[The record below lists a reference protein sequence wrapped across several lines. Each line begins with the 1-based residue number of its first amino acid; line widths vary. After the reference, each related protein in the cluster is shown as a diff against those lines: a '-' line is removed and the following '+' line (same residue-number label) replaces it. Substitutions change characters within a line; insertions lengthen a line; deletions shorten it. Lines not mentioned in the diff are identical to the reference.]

1 MHVNFWTRQGCKT
14 LFSNSSHT
22 ICSFDYIST
31 YALIQTPD
39 SEAHDLKIL
48 PIVIISITNC
58 CVAAII
64 LTLVVLCWRRVQ
76 VRFCVIFFV
85 FSLIFSVFSL
95 YFLSHNSHTHPFHQ
109 TDFFVTHV

>member
-1 MHVNFWTRQGCKT
+1 MKSMYKLEYFVKRYGNSSECFQECVRWDVHVNFWTGQGCKT

-31 YALIQTPD
+31 YALIQTLDVPD
-39 SEAHDLKIL
+39 DLAIL

-64 LTLVVLCWRRVQ
+64 LTLAVLCWRRVQ
-76 VRFCVIFFV
+76 VGFA
-85 FSLIFSVFSL
+85 SALL
-95 YFLSHNSHTHPFHQ
+95 
-109 TDFFVTHV
+109 